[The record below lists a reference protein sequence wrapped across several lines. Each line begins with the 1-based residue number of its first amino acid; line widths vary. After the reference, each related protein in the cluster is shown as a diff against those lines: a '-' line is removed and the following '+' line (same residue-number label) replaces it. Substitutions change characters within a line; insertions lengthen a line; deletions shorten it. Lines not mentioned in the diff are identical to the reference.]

1 MKPVRAAV
9 VAAWLF
15 ILLMCLGM
23 LKVGTVPR
31 PFLIVDAGGR

>member
-31 PFLIVDAGGR
+31 PLIVEAGGR